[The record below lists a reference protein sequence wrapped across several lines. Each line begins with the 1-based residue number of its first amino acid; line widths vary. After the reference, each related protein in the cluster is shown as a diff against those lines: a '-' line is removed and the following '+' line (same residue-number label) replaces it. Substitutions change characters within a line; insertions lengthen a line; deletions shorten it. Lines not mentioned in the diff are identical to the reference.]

1 MITSKRVHP
10 NSHVLTRVIN
20 SAGLLQMGKGSSCG
34 CLDVSYDSDDNAVQ
48 TNGGCV
54 SDHPDYPAWCDT
66 SDSTWGYCGS
76 VDDWYSSDATADN
89 DADWMYTSGSVCPRG
104 KVTTIATDD
113 SFGPVPAAVVATMS
127 QTGGKGMGTGG
138 GGSSEYGS
146 GTGGH
151 SSALTSTLEGGTLS
165 TVTVCH
171 TVGSFEA
178 RCYAPMSQHRSAL

>member
-1 MITSKRVHP
+1 M
-10 NSHVLTRVIN
+10 
-20 SAGLLQMGKGSSCG
+20 
-34 CLDVSYDSDDNAVQ
+34 
-48 TNGGCV
+48 

-127 QTGGKGMGTGG
+127 QTGGKGMGGESSG
-138 GGSSEYGS
+138 HEHGSSVSKNHPSES
-146 GTGGH
+146 TTTPATH
-151 SSALTSTLEGGTLS
+151 PPLSSTSTVQRPSTTFTLTFTLALRHLHLHRHPHTTLPIIPS
-165 TVTVCH
+165 VSTYTLHPSSSHTVTLQPPPSA
-171 TVGSFEA
+171 TTSTDRPISFGIT
-178 RCYAPMSQHRSAL
+178 L